1 MTEHQQDVKFSVTEE
16 GPAEM
21 QLRRAILVYASKGG
35 GSFATVHDIAANQG
49 GGATILPGR
58 PMTAF
63 AVLRLAR
70 SLMKRQDGGFIPDR
84 LIFQDSAAIAWW
96 VPPGMRRIWFR
107 CPEDQLVAGERSE
120 VVSHPGLVFCVTTA
134 RKWFVWAIK
143 GAARPKDST
152 RLFRA
157 PYFNVWESGQICVGN
172 VDLPERATAEKLD
185 EWTSAF
191 FDSWFTHPN
200 VHSNLVR
207 YRGGAYRFWRDMLDG
222 KHVVFPERTLVDLDR
237 TLGEALQSRG
247 AKHDG

>member
-1 MTEHQQDVKFSVTEE
+1 MTQPQQDVKFSVTEE

-107 CPEDQLVAGERSE
+107 CSEDQLVAGERSE

-134 RKWFVWAIK
+134 RKWFVWA
-143 GAARPKDST
+143 A
-152 RLFRA
+152 
-157 PYFNVWESGQICVGN
+157 
-172 VDLPERATAEKLD
+172 
-185 EWTSAF
+185 
-191 FDSWFTHPN
+191 
-200 VHSNLVR
+200 
-207 YRGGAYRFWRDMLDG
+207 
-222 KHVVFPERTLVDLDR
+222 
-237 TLGEALQSRG
+237 
-247 AKHDG
+247 

>member
-1 MTEHQQDVKFSVTEE
+1 M
-16 GPAEM
+16 
-21 QLRRAILVYASKGG
+21 
-35 GSFATVHDIAANQG
+35 
-49 GGATILPGR
+49 
-58 PMTAF
+58 
-63 AVLRLAR
+63 
-70 SLMKRQDGGFIPDR
+70 
-84 LIFQDSAAIAWW
+84 
-96 VPPGMRRIWFR
+96 
-107 CPEDQLVAGERSE
+107 
-120 VVSHPGLVFCVTTA
+120 
-134 RKWFVWAIK
+134 
-143 GAARPKDST
+143 
-152 RLFRA
+152 FRA

-200 VHSNLVR
+200 VHNNLVR